1 MSEVWQV
8 FIQILNTKPSMLLL
22 VFIAFYIPVLSSST
36 GLSWLQKEFG
46 LEQWYLASLRY
57 PEVFLTFSGFLLSC
71 ALG

>member
-1 MSEVWQV
+1 
-8 FIQILNTKPSMLLL
+8 MLLL

-57 PEVFLTFSGFLLSC
+57 PEVFLTSSGFLLSC